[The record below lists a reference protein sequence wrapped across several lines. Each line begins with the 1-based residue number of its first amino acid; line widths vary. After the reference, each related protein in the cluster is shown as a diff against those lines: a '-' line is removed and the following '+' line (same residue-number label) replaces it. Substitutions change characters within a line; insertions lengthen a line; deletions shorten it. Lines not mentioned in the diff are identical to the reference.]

1 MPVAYTGTGLHL
13 DSEQTNFVP
22 NKRKLHMQDRS
33 GYIILKHWAPHMPK
47 YIQQKYLHIYQQLQ
61 MLLESAE
68 QDME

>member
-1 MPVAYTGTGLHL
+1 
-13 DSEQTNFVP
+13 
-22 NKRKLHMQDRS
+22 MQDRS
-33 GYIILKHWAPHMPK
+33 GYIILKHLAPHMPK